1 MKKNI
6 VVMTMLFGAVIML
19 SACSAKLPAQE
30 QIQETVNTAQQKVA
44 EVKEGSEK
52 VTGSIKDIMLM
63 GGAVKCTWE
72 DGESGMSGIT
82 YVDGE
87 KMNSKTMNMPVGVNG
102 EIGEAYAISDGT
114 WLYMWTSTSLQGT
127 KMKMEKED
135 LAKAAGNIQKEN
147 TGDIKGD
154 GAMDMNAKYNYDCE
168 KWNADATLFV
178 PPTNVTFTDLS
189 AMMEQMSAPVKE
201 GAGAGGGVDM
211 KQICNMLSG
220 QDKIDCEAQFK

>member
-6 VVMTMLFGAVIML
+6 VVGTMLFGAVIML
-19 SACSAKLPAQE
+19 NACGAKLPTQG
-30 QIQETVNTAQQKVA
+30 QIQETVDTAQQKVA

-52 VTGSIKDIMLM
+52 ITGSIKDIMLM

-82 YVDGE
+82 YIDGE

-127 KMKMEKED
+127 KMKMKKED
-135 LAKAAGNIQKEN
+135 LVKAAGNIQKEN
-147 TGDIKGD
+147 VGDANGG

-178 PPTNVTFTDLS
+178 PPANVTFTDLS
-189 AMMEQMSAPVKE
+189 VMMDQLKAPAKS
-201 GAGAGGGVDM
+201 GAGAGGVDM
-211 KQICNMLSG
+211 KQVCNMLSG